1 MPRKSHLC
9 EKKLKELGVYG
20 SFKDNLKEFFLDLIP
35 LDYDLMSMENP
46 ELLRVNSNSLKM
58 SNSIFVSFLNKKGR
72 VFI

>member
-9 EKKLKELGVYG
+9 EKKLKELGVFG

-46 ELLRVNSNSLKM
+46 ELLRVNLIM
-58 SNSIFVSFLNKKGR
+58 
-72 VFI
+72 

>member
-1 MPRKSHLC
+1 LC

-46 ELLRVNSNSLKM
+46 ELLRV
-58 SNSIFVSFLNKKGR
+58 
-72 VFI
+72 

>member
-1 MPRKSHLC
+1 MKNEHKEFHVIFVPRKSHLC

-46 ELLRVNSNSLKM
+46 ELIRVNSVVYLE
-58 SNSIFVSFLNKKGR
+58 F
-72 VFI
+72 